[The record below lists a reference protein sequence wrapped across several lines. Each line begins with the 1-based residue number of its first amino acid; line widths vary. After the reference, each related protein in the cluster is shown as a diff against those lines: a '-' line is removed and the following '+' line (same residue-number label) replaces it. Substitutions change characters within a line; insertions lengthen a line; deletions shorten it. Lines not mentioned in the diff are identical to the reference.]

1 MCALGVGN
9 ALVLVID
16 KAVCAF
22 LGPLDQACVFVINL
36 AAQLDEKVF
45 ALGRP
50 HRSNEKLLF
59 RRIDETRA
67 LHAGVQIAI

>member
-1 MCALGVGN
+1 LCALGVGN
-9 ALVLVID
+9 ALVLVIA
-16 KAVCAF
+16 KAVCSF
-22 LGPLDQACVFVINL
+22 LGSFDQACVFVINV
-36 AAQLDEKVF
+36 AAQLDKEVF

-67 LHAGVQIAI
+67 PHAGIQFAV